1 MPGRGTAVGVLVL
14 RQEASM
20 VDWRR
25 AEGQQPGVHGR
36 EIGEGQVVRTRLLT
50 WSELGV
56 PEGPEQRNRPQDL
69 VRSSVGTAV
78 LFYLFILLYQ
88 ILVVACGIFDLC

>member
-1 MPGRGTAVGVLVL
+1 MPGRGTVVGVQVL

-36 EIGEGQVVRTRLLT
+36 EVREGQVVRTRL
-50 WSELGV
+50 
-56 PEGPEQRNRPQDL
+56 
-69 VRSSVGTAV
+69 
-78 LFYLFILLYQ
+78 
-88 ILVVACGIFDLC
+88 